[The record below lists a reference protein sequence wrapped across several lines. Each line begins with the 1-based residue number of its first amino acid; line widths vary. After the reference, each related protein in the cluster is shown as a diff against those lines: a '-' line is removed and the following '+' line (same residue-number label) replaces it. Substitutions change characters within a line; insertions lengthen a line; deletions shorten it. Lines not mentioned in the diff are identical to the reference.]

1 MAFLLCLR
9 SDEYAQIYSSR
20 EVTLIRFL
28 NYILW
33 TCEEGDKQRPKDT
46 LTAEKQIVH
55 RQHSG
60 SKDNFL

>member
-1 MAFLLCLR
+1 MAFLLCLWL
-9 SDEYAQIYSSR
+9 DEYAQIYSSR
-20 EVTLIRFL
+20 EATLIRFL

-33 TCEEGDKQRPKDT
+33 TCEGDKQRPKDT